1 MNLEILDPQGVAKP
15 AGLYNH
21 AISVSPGQLLFIA
34 GQVAIDENNQ
44 LIGEGDFNAQMEQ
57 VFKNLDCILES
68 AGTSFENV
76 VKFTTYLTRSQDL
89 SAFYEKRAQI
99 FAEFYSNGRYPT
111 NTLVVIDQLAREEW
125 LVEVEAIAAI
135 SKSATTSRAGSL
147 R

>member
-57 VFKNLDCILES
+57 VFKNLGCILES

-99 FAEFYSNGRYPT
+99 FAELYSNGRYPT

>member
-135 SKSATTSRAGSL
+135 SKSATTRRAGSL

>member
-34 GQVAIDENNQ
+34 GQVAIDEHNQ
-44 LIGEGDFNAQMEQ
+44 LVGEGDFNAQMEQ

-135 SKSATTSRAGSL
+135 SS
-147 R
+147 